1 MKTVNIVTKEIVL
14 ETKKYLGN
22 KTLKL
27 REVGLLVG
35 VSQSTVSRIKA
46 GEYDYLFEQQQT
58 ELPLE
63 DDTKNVNVTNLDY
76 KELSR
81 LLISEFS
88 LNELAI
94 GLFNHATLNKNNNEK
109 LYFPPSIIDD
119 FLQRNF
125 TSEYHEKLE
134 QLKAGEEY

>member
-1 MKTVNIVTKEIVL
+1 MKTVNNVTKEIVL
-14 ETKKYLGN
+14 ETKKYLSN

-46 GEYDYLFEQQQT
+46 GEYDYLFEPQQT

-81 LLISEFS
+81 LLVSEFS
-88 LNELAI
+88 LNELTMR
-94 GLFNHATLNKNNNEK
+94 LFNHATLNKNNNEK
-109 LYFPPSIIDD
+109 LYFSSNIIDD

-125 TSEYHEKLE
+125 PKEYLEKLE
-134 QLKAGEEY
+134 QLKAEGEC